1 MKIVIAPDSFKES
14 LTAMEVANA
23 IEAGWHQIDAEAQTI
38 KLPMADGGEGT
49 VQALLD
55 ATAGDWLGVEV
66 SAPLGNRR
74 DAGFGLLG
82 DGSTAV
88 VEMAQ
93 ASGLHLVPRDQ
104 RNPMLTSTFGTGEL
118 ILAALE
124 RGVDK
129 IIIGIG
135 GSATNDGGAGMMQ
148 ALGARLLDEEG
159 VELPPGGGALGRLA
173 NLDLCGLDPRLSQV
187 SLEVACDVD
196 NPLCG
201 AKGASAVFGPQKGAT
216 PAMVAQLDANLEHYA
231 RVIEQQHG
239 VAVAEIPG
247 AGAAGGL
254 GAALAG
260 LLKAQLKPGVE
271 IVMDAV
277 GLEQALQGADLVIT
291 GEGCIDGQSVHGKTP
306 VGVSR
311 MAKKA
316 GVPVV
321 ALAGSLGP
329 GAELVHQEGIAALFS
344 VVPGVTNLDDALARG
359 AENLTLTARNLAAV
373 WQMAGYTRPGTV
385 TNQ

>member
-14 LTAMEVANA
+14 LTAMEVASA
-23 IEAGWHQIDAEAQTI
+23 IEAGWLQVDADAEVV

-49 VQALLD
+49 VQALVE
-55 ATAGDWLGVEV
+55 ATAGDMVPVEV
-66 SAPLGNRR
+66 SAPLGNRVS
-74 DAGFGLLG
+74 ASFGLVG
-82 DGSTAV
+82 DGSTAI

-93 ASGLHLVPRDQ
+93 ASGLHLVPREQ
-104 RNPMLTSTFGTGEL
+104 RNPLLASTYGTGEL
-118 ILAALE
+118 LLAALD
-124 RGVDK
+124 RGVSK

-159 VELPPGGGALGRLA
+159 ADLPAGGGALDRLTR
-173 NLDLCGLDPRLSQV
+173 LDLSGLDARLSQV

-201 AKGASAVFGPQKGAT
+201 PKGASRVFGPQKGANES
-216 PAMVAQLDANLEHYA
+216 MVRQLDANLAHYA
-231 RVIEQQHG
+231 GVIQAQLG
-239 VAVAEIPG
+239 VGVAEIPG

-260 LLKAQLKPGVE
+260 LLNAQLRPGIE
-271 IVMDAV
+271 IVMEAL
-277 GLEQALQGADLVIT
+277 GLEQALQGADLLIT

-306 VGVSR
+306 VGVARLAS
-311 MAKKA
+311 KA

-329 GAELVHQEGIAALFS
+329 GSELVHQEGIDALFS

-373 WQMAGYTRPGTV
+373 WRMAR
-385 TNQ
+385 